1 MNHPIPTLDRLII
14 VVGPPQS
21 GKTLNAKVIGE
32 HFECPV
38 YEDLDTLARDYQF
51 EDFISAV
58 LLCSQAPVVQ
68 YGIFAPDGTI
78 QFFVSYERRWLYAR
92 EVRLESPDRLRG
104 NVVGW
109 VDPKPMEKI

>member
-21 GKTLNAKVIGE
+21 GKTLNAKVIGQ

-38 YEDLDTLARDYQF
+38 YEDLDTIARDYQF

-58 LLCSQAPVVQ
+58 LLCPFPPTVQ
-68 YGIFAPDGTI
+68 HGAFQTDEGPR
-78 QFFVSYERRWLYAR
+78 FVIKHERRYVYAR

-109 VDPKPMEKI
+109 IDPKPMEKI